1 MTPNSEG
8 DVPSLE
14 ILQSRAQI
22 VLRRPDKRNR
32 LGPPDLE
39 ALMAHLAA
47 VEADPSVR
55 SLTIEAHGPSWCSGY
70 HLGALAQGDRPKFGF
85 GEVCDALAK
94 VAIPT
99 IAVINGNVHGG
110 GTDLAMACDMRLAT
124 SHIALAMP
132 AARIGL
138 QYYATGL
145 QRFVERIGPSAT
157 KRIFLTG
164 ETIGADELLAMGYL
178 TEIIEPDR
186 LNSRVVELCKAISEL
201 APGAVKL
208 TKQAINDLAGVHPDL
223 DKIQANHVATTRS
236 ADHREAMKA
245 LTEGRSPRF
254 GNS

>member
-1 MTPNSEG
+1 MTANSEG
-8 DVPSLE
+8 DVPSLK
-14 ILQSRAQI
+14 ILESRAQI
-22 VLRRPDKRNR
+22 FLRRPHKRNR

-39 ALMAHLAA
+39 AVMAHLMA

-110 GTDLAMACDMRLAT
+110 GTDLALACDMRLAA
-124 SHIALAMP
+124 SHVALAMP
-132 AARIGL
+132 ATRIGL

-164 ETIGADELLAMGYL
+164 ETIRAPELLAMGYL
-178 TEIIEPDR
+178 TEIIEPDH
-186 LNSRVVELCKAISEL
+186 LNSRVAELCNVISEL
-201 APGAVKL
+201 APDAVKL
-208 TKQAINDLAGVHPDL
+208 TKQAIDDLAGVHPDL
-223 DKIQANHVATTRS
+223 EKIQANHVATTRS

-245 LTEGRSPRF
+245 LRERRPPRF